1 MLAKSTSLSRFPAL
15 AGALLAALSCASA
28 AAGSEPAA
36 RGPIELQDV
45 FLPAQLRNQPYAESA
60 RILDEDAWEL
70 RSSADWTSHLAA
82 ADDYLLDGESVSLL
96 FRIRYGLAPRWEVG
110 LDVPYT
116 DRTGGTLDALI
127 ESVEELL
134 GAQVEERLL
143 LPRNRFRG
151 IISRGDE
158 PLLVFDDSDRFGD
171 LALRAKYQWLTR
183 EAAGSDLALGAS
195 LTLPT
200 GGRGFGGRGTSGG
213 LGLHW
218 QRPRGALDP
227 FAGVALVVHSD
238 PREDGFRLQRGR
250 GTVYFG
256 LEWRLHRRISLVGQY
271 QIYSALASAQPPL
284 DAPGH
289 YYALAARFA
298 LARLGD
304 LELGVVENI
313 GWIENR
319 NSSDVTFRFA
329 LAHRF

>member
-1 MLAKSTSLSRFPAL
+1 MREKPARL
-15 AGALLAALSCASA
+15 RAAVLCGALLAAFAGA
-28 AAGSEPAA
+28 AAASGPALA
-36 RGPIELQDV
+36 PRGPVELQDV

-60 RILDEDAWEL
+60 RILDAGAWEL
-70 RSSADWTSHLAA
+70 RSSADWTSHLASS
-82 ADDYLLDGESVSLL
+82 DDYLLDGESVSLL
-96 FRIRYGLAPRWEVG
+96 FRIRHGLAPRWEVG

-116 DRTGGTLDALI
+116 NRTGGTLDALI
-127 ESVEELL
+127 EAVEKLL
-134 GAQVEERLL
+134 DAQVEERLL

-151 IISRGDE
+151 IISRGDQ

-171 LALRAKYQWLTR
+171 VALRAKYQWLTR
-183 EAAGSDLALGAS
+183 ETSGSDLALAAS

-218 QRPRGALDP
+218 QRPRGDLDP

-238 PREDGFRLQRGR
+238 PREGGFLLERGR
-250 GTVYFG
+250 ATLYAG
-256 LEWRLHRRISLVGQY
+256 LEWRLHRRVSAVGQY
-271 QIYSALASAQPPL
+271 QIYSALAPAQPPL
-284 DAPGH
+284 DALAH
-289 YYALAARFA
+289 YYSLAARLA
-298 LARLGD
+298 LGQLGE
-304 LELGVVENI
+304 LELGLVENV